1 MVLDGR
7 ADDLDLKAQ
16 VMSVSTLLTLH
27 EVTVVLGPSPSD
39 SPTTE
44 YALTVTC
51 IQRYSVKVRRFQR
64 EFINYRR
71 IFSSFFRT
79 INDQIWVMC
88 ARCAVDRCVRSTL
101 VPGLSPPS

>member
-16 VMSVSTLLTLH
+16 TMSVSMLLTLH
-27 EVTVVLGPSPSD
+27 EATVVLGPSPSD

-51 IQRYSVKVRRFQR
+51 RQRDTQ
-64 EFINYRR
+64 
-71 IFSSFFRT
+71 
-79 INDQIWVMC
+79 
-88 ARCAVDRCVRSTL
+88 
-101 VPGLSPPS
+101 